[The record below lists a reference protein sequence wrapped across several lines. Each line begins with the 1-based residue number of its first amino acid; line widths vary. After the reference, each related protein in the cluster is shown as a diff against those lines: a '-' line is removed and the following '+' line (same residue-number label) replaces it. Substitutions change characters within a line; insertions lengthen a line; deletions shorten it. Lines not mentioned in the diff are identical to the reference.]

1 MNVYLTTLPVANYIY
16 ICNIYI
22 DPRNEYM
29 DSGIHRLKID
39 ITSIGHYHGIAC
51 TLIFILNV
59 HPFNN

>member
-1 MNVYLTTLPVANYIY
+1 MDVYLTTLPVANYIC

-22 DPRNEYM
+22 GPRNEYM
-29 DSGIHRLKID
+29 DPGIHKLKID
-39 ITSIGHYHGIAC
+39 ITSIGHYHDIAC